1 MAAFAVLWW
10 GANLLSAVLALS
22 AAAFYVGIYTMWL
35 KRTSRHNIVI
45 GGAAGAVPV
54 LVGWAAVTDS
64 LGWAPLVLFVIMFL
78 WTPPHFW
85 ALAIRY
91 ADDYR
96 AADVPMLP
104 AVAPVSEAARQM
116 IAYTVA
122 LVAATLVL
130 APIADLTW
138 IYTATAAVLGAG
150 FIVATVALSRI
161 PTPAAS
167 MRVFTFSITYV
178 TVLFAALTVDVLV
191 QGL

>member
-1 MAAFAVLWW
+1 M
-10 GANLLSAVLALS
+10 
-22 AAAFYVGIYTMWL
+22 
-35 KRTSRHNIVI
+35 
-45 GGAAGAVPV
+45 PV

-64 LGWAPLVLFVIMFL
+64 LGWAPVVLFVTMFL

-116 IAYTVA
+116 IGYTVA
-122 LVAATLVL
+122 LVVVDAGARAGRRPRL
-130 APIADLTW
+130 DLHVDRVRARRRLPRSPPSPW
-138 IYTATAAVLGAG
+138 PV
-150 FIVATVALSRI
+150 

-191 QGL
+191 RGL

>member
-1 MAAFAVLWW
+1 V
-10 GANLLSAVLALS
+10 
-22 AAAFYVGIYTMWL
+22 
-35 KRTSRHNIVI
+35 
-45 GGAAGAVPV
+45 
-54 LVGWAAVTDS
+54 
-64 LGWAPLVLFVIMFL
+64 VLFVTMFL

-116 IAYTVA
+116 IGYTVA

-130 APIADLTW
+130 VPVADLGW
-138 IYTATAAVLGAG
+138 IYTSAAVLLGAG
-150 FIVATVALSRI
+150 FLVATIALARI
-161 PTPAAS
+161 PTPAVS

-178 TVLFAALTVDVLV
+178 TVLFAAITVDVLV
-191 QGL
+191 LG